1 MRPQACFSSVCV
13 EFLPEETVR
22 RENSMNKVLI
32 EISLLNR
39 DIDMSTLLSQ
49 PFNLDL
55 NQSNIF

>member
-1 MRPQACFSSVCV
+1 MRQQACFWSVCF

-22 RENSMNKVLI
+22 REIFMNKILI

-55 NQSNIF
+55 NQSNVF